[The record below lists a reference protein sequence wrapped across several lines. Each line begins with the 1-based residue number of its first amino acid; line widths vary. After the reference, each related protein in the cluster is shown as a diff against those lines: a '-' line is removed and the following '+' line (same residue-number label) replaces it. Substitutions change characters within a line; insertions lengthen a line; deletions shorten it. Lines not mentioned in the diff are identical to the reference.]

1 MADPSRPLT
10 WRGLLLV
17 LLALWLIVGVVSLT
31 FTYLGGSHGVVRPPV
46 QTRVTR

>member
-1 MADPSRPLT
+1 MASPSRPLS

-17 LLALWLIVGVVSLT
+17 LLALWVIAGAVSLT
-31 FTYLGGSHGVVRPPV
+31 FTYLGGSHGIVRPPV

>member
-1 MADPSRPLT
+1 MASLNRPLT

-17 LLALWLIVGVVSLT
+17 LLALWLIAGVISLT
-31 FTYLGGSHGVVRPPV
+31 FTYLGGSHGIVRPPV